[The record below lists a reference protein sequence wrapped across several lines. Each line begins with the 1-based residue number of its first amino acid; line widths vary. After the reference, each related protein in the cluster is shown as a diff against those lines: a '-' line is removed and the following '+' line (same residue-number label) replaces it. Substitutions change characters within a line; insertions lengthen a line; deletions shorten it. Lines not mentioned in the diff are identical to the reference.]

1 MSRKKPPDEPGQDVE
16 FAAIACLVISDVLLD
31 IADRAFGRRRDGSQA
46 GEFAV
51 WLAECYEEMST
62 GVPVGEIAELA
73 AQELPDGEP
82 AAEAIAW
89 VAEQLDH
96 EAAYLRGDA
105 LTPGPRRS
113 VWPHA
118 ARRSWSGCCAR
129 WLPISRKRAPDA
141 PPMAGPRRAHGRPRV
156 DSRAAPSVAST

>member
-16 FAAIACLVISDVLLD
+16 SAAIACLVISDVLLD

-62 GVPVGEIAELA
+62 GVPVGEIADLA
-73 AQELPDGEP
+73 TQELPDGEP

-105 LTPGPRRS
+105 LTPGAEAERL
-113 VWPHA
+113 A
-118 ARRSWSGCCAR
+118 ARGAEKLVGLLRE
-129 WLPISRKRAPDA
+129 
-141 PPMAGPRRAHGRPRV
+141 M
-156 DSRAAPSVAST
+156 VADLEAEEA

>member
-1 MSRKKPPDEPGQDVE
+1 MTRKKPPDEPGQDVE
-16 FAAIACLVISDVLLD
+16 SAAIACLVISDVLLD

-62 GVPVGEIAELA
+62 GASGSELEGVA
-73 AQELPDGEP
+73 TQELPGGEP

-96 EAAYLRGDA
+96 EAAYLRGRA
-105 LTPGPRRS
+105 LTPGAEAERL
-113 VWPHA
+113 A
-118 ARRSWSGCCAR
+118 ARGAEK
-129 WLPISRKRAPDA
+129 LVELLRKT
-141 PPMAGPRRAHGRPRV
+141 
-156 DSRAAPSVAST
+156 VAKLEGEGA